1 MQLERNYKINRPLQF
16 GTIKLYSKYKT
27 CCPDRAEETEQLSD
41 FSITKKTDDVFRKR
55 DVLSENKRMNPQEA
69 GGRPAD
75 GARGWTGLKLAL

>member
-1 MQLERNYKINRPLQF
+1 MLSRQSGGKGAAVRLQ
-16 GTIKLYSKYKT
+16 YN
-27 CCPDRAEETEQLSD
+27 
-41 FSITKKTDDVFRKR
+41 KTDDVFRKR